1 MENFGVS
8 ELMDYQGIPVNRITD
23 NVEET
28 GAFIAIDKPY
38 RWSSTDVV
46 RKVKVLMRQYYGLKK
61 LKVGHSGTLDP
72 LATGVLIICL
82 GRKATKM
89 VDELQSHRKTYVTE
103 VKFGATTPSFDLEK
117 EIDQEYPWE
126 HITKE
131 KVEEVLQGF
140 VGEQDQIPPIFS
152 AKSVDGQR
160 AYSMARRGEE
170 VELKPCKITIWNAR
184 LLSFDLPVANIELE
198 CSKGTYIRSFG
209 RDIGE
214 RLESGSHLISLRR
227 TATGPFLASGCLSL
241 EKFEEN
247 ISEHRN
253 KGDFPTYKAQ

>member
-1 MENFGVS
+1 MENLGVS
-8 ELMDYQGIPVNRITD
+8 ELMDYEGIPVNRITD

-38 RWSSTDVV
+38 RWTSADVV

-61 LKVGHSGTLDP
+61 IKVGHSGTLDP

-82 GRKATKM
+82 GRKATRM
-89 VDELQSHRKTYVTE
+89 VDELQSHRKTYVTG
-103 VKFGATTPSFDLEK
+103 VKFGATTPCFDLEK

-152 AKSVDGQR
+152 AKSIDGHR
-160 AYSMARRGEE
+160 AYNIARRGDD
-170 VELKPCKITIWNAR
+170 VEMKPSRITIWNTR
-184 LLSFDLPVANIELE
+184 LESIDLPVANITLE

-214 RLESGSHLISLRR
+214 RLQSGAHLVSLRR
-227 TATGPFLASGCLSL
+227 TATGPFLASGCISL
-241 EKFEEN
+241 EDFEEK

-253 KGDFPTYKAQ
+253 KGVFPTYKAQ

>member
-1 MENFGVS
+1 LENSGLS
-8 ELMDYQGIPVNRITD
+8 ELMDYDGIPINRISD
-23 NVEET
+23 NIEET
-28 GAFIAIDKPY
+28 GAFIVIDKPY
-38 RWSSTDVV
+38 RWTSTDVV
-46 RKVKVLMRQYYGLKK
+46 RKVKALMRHYYGFKK

-82 GRKATKM
+82 GRKATRM
-89 VDELQSHRKTYVTE
+89 VDVLQSHRKTYVCG

-131 KVEEVLQGF
+131 KVEAVLQGF
-140 VGEQDQIPPIFS
+140 IGEQDQIPPIFS

-160 AYSMARRGEE
+160 AYNIARRGDE
-170 VELKPCKITIWNAR
+170 VELKPCKITIYNAR
-184 LLSFDLPVANIELE
+184 LESIDLPVANIELE

-214 RLESGSHLISLRR
+214 RLGSGAHLVSLRR
-227 TATGPFLASGCLSL
+227 TATGPFSVSGCISL
-241 EKFEEN
+241 EDFEEN
-247 ISEHRN
+247 ISKHRN